1 MSDPL
6 GIGEALKNAF
16 KPVGEAILGPLQPM
30 INFFK
35 NIPTYGDGIKKRFSY
50 IKDGFDD
57 IFNGI
62 GDEFNGLGEGLELG
76 VSDIGKFLEFIFIFL
91 ASYLSCGIY
100 FLTNL
105 KGCIFY
111 YLVEA
116 FGQILYLPVRLIVNF
131 FLLFKLNLQ
140 PTVDKIWTGLEKLD
154 KVVYKYAKFH
164 IIHYP
169 HSVRQRCY
177 VCKRLRVD
185 SGSYQ
190 SIITRQ
196 GNDVKYDFAEGGAIS
211 QKFTAGTKR
220 IEKGADELKSAFQPI
235 SFP

>member
-6 GIGEALKNAF
+6 GIGDALKNAF
-16 KPVGEAILGPLQPM
+16 KPVGDAILGPLKPM
-30 INFFK
+30 IDFFQKLPSIGDQIKGRLDNIK
-35 NIPTYGDGIKKRFSY
+35 N
-50 IKDGFDD
+50 GFDD
-57 IFNGI
+57 IFGGI

-76 VSDIGKFLEFIFIFL
+76 VTDIGKFLDFIFIFI
-91 ASYLSCGIY
+91 ASYLNCGIY

-116 FGQILYLPVRLIVNF
+116 FGQILYLPVRLIISF

-140 PTVDKIWTGLEKLD
+140 STVDKIWLGLEKID
-154 KVVYKYAKFH
+154 KIFYKYAKFH

-169 HSVRQRCY
+169 HNVRQRCY

-185 SGSYQ
+185 SDGYQ

-196 GNDVKYDFAEGGAIS
+196 GNEVKYDFSPGGGIA
-211 QKFTAGTKR
+211 QKFTKGTNR
-220 IEKGADELKSAFQPI
+220 INNGANSLKYAFRKPD
-235 SFP
+235 